1 MEEKEMTEKETSK
14 REKRSYKKYIKY
26 GAAGIIAILAVALGA
41 AFLLKVDPV
50 AAKTKALEYVGNNA
64 KVVSQE
70 VENEFLFLNE
80 YSFDIVSDNGYYELE
95 MDAFGNITSLEE
107 SIWQ

>member
-1 MEEKEMTEKETSK
+1 MEEKEMTEKEISK
-14 REKRSYKKYIKY
+14 TEKRNYKKYIKY
-26 GAAGIIAILAVALGA
+26 GAAGIIAIIAVALGA